1 MAAVVSDLWAEAP
14 TTRRRRWP
22 VWLSL
27 ALLLATAAVAGRLWW
42 PRRAPAQD
50 AVPVMARWVAPVER
64 ELPRT
69 VTTSG
74 TVRLRDGAQVR
85 VGSQV
90 SGIVTQLNVAVGSE
104 VEAGAVIA
112 RIDPRPLEDRL
123 RQAQTQVALDTVQ
136 LGKARRD
143 QQRGQALLQGG
154 LVPRQQAEDLDW
166 AVRSAQAELDTARA
180 AVTAAQTDLAYSV
193 IRAPVSGT
201 VASVSTQQGET
212 VAAAFA
218 APTFVTIVQPRALEL
233 DGLVDETD
241 IGNVRP
247 GDAVT
252 FTVETFPDRLL
263 RAQVTRIAPAAVII
277 SGVVNYSVIARLLET
292 PRFLRADMTAN
303 LTIRTGTRTAVTVP
317 SAAVERDGAGN
328 FVWLE
333 RGNAAVR
340 QPVAI
345 GERGSDWTEIT
356 SGLGPASRIGV
367 EH

>member
-1 MAAVVSDLWAEAP
+1 
-14 TTRRRRWP
+14 
-22 VWLSL
+22 
-27 ALLLATAAVAGRLWW
+27 
-42 PRRAPAQD
+42 
-50 AVPVMARWVAPVER
+50 AVPVMARWVSPVER

-69 VTTSG
+69 VNTSG

-143 QQRGQALLQGG
+143 QQRGQALLEGG
-154 LVPRQQAEDLDW
+154 LVPRQQAEDLEW
-166 AVRSAQAELDTARA
+166 AVRTAQAELDTARA
-180 AVTAAQTDLAYSV
+180 A
-193 IRAPVSGT
+193 
-201 VASVSTQQGET
+201 

-345 GERGSDWTEIT
+345 GERGADWTEIT
-356 SGLGPASRIGV
+356 SGLGPSARIGV